1 MDLSLDGLYRAVLRG
16 LQVGLGSA
24 LTLVIVKTAITL
36 PGLQKIS
43 PLAVFFTGILL
54 GIAFAFYR
62 DYLKV
67 RTCHKY
73 LFKNRD
79 KTVVWVQFVA
89 CNAGH
94 CLDI

>member
-16 LQVGLGSA
+16 LQVGLGCA
-24 LTLVIVKTAITL
+24 LTLVIVKTAVTL
-36 PGLQKIS
+36 PGLQKTS

-67 RTCHKY
+67 RIY
-73 LFKNRD
+73 
-79 KTVVWVQFVA
+79 
-89 CNAGH
+89 
-94 CLDI
+94 

>member
-1 MDLSLDGLYRAVLRG
+1 MDLSLDGMYRAVLRG

-24 LTLVIVKTAITL
+24 LSLVLVKTAVIL

-62 DYLKV
+62 DCLKV
-67 RTCHKY
+67 
-73 LFKNRD
+73 
-79 KTVVWVQFVA
+79 
-89 CNAGH
+89 
-94 CLDI
+94 II